1 MADLDPTEA
10 TVVAAADAQLGS
22 GTSGATITQGM
33 PIYLNTATGK
43 YELCDAD
50 FEARAVCA
58 GISLNV
64 ASDTQPV
71 DFIKSGTLT
80 IPVATAITVGLQYY
94 VSGFAGNINEAT
106 PSSGNYVTSLGIG
119 LTTSSMIVSI
129 TVSGVAT
136 P

>member
-1 MADLDPTEA
+1 MADLTITA
-10 TVVAAADAQLGS
+10 ASVVAATDASLGS
-22 GTSGATITQGM
+22 GISGGTITQGM
-33 PIYLNTATGK
+33 PIYLNTSTNK

-50 FEARAVCA
+50 FQDRSVCA

-80 IPVATAITVGLQYY
+80 IPSSPNITVGLQYY